1 MAMLK
6 YVLDGLLAHNEI
18 AQKLFTIDP
27 RNLSLLGL
35 ASGALNL
42 YLVWKWYWPFY
53 ILLLFS
59 YEQIFDY

>member
-42 YLVWKWYWPFY
+42 YLVWK
-53 ILLLFS
+53 
-59 YEQIFDY
+59 